1 MAMRNASSAP
11 YNPQQWGRNGLVSG
25 QYAPHPVVQTARVQD
40 ITGMEGTWHLFLN
53 VDFTVQVQ
61 VTLDRN
67 NCFFLQCPLFTA
79 SLVIL
84 ILYSFDAFSSPTLL
98 ASPTQ

>member
-40 ITGMEGTWHLFLN
+40 LTGMEGTWHLFLN
-53 VDFTVQVQ
+53 VDFIVQVH

-67 NCFFLQCPLFTA
+67 NYFFQHLLFTA

-84 ILYSFDAFSSPTLL
+84 IRYSFDAFSSPTLL
-98 ASPTQ
+98 ARPTR